1 MSRLT
6 VKEAADYV
14 RLAMSTLNAL
24 RTAGRGPRFIKL
36 GRKVLYDTKDLD
48 AWLDRNKRR
57 STSDE
62 PQLRRRRRR
71 SRNALDMIG

>member
-6 VKEAADYV
+6 VKEAAQYV

-57 STSDE
+57 STNE
-62 PQLRRRRRR
+62 TQPRRRRRR
-71 SRNALDMIG
+71 SRNALDMID